1 MRVEQSNFED
11 KLQDYQVFD
20 FGTFYFFDGVIVGEL
35 NEGITFSYKEAKKF
49 IDVALEYYGPDKNVV
64 YVSNR
69 VNSYSVRPTDWV
81 KINNTLQTLIAV
93 GVVHYSTFSKSIFN
107 IEKLFYK
114 KPFKGFES
122 LEDAFVWAKHI
133 VHKDRAA
140 VIHSG
145 KDK

>member
-1 MRVEQSNFED
+1 
-11 KLQDYQVFD
+11 
-20 FGTFYFFDGVIVGEL
+20 
-35 NEGITFSYKEAKKF
+35 
-49 IDVALEYYGPDKNVV
+49 DVALEYYGPDKNVV

-93 GVVHYSTFSKSIFN
+93 GVVHYSTFSKSIFS

-122 LEDAFVWAKHI
+122 LEDAFVWAIQI
-133 VHKDRAA
+133 VHKVRAA
-140 VIHSG
+140 LIHSCS
-145 KDK
+145 DK